1 MRKERKESSRAI
13 GKEGQQIGKK
23 VNRLAEGSAQR
34 NTQLPPPSVNSR
46 KGLRAEVPSCAFHT
60 VGNTA
65 GVCVFG
71 GGAGQLPPFWPV
83 IDILLCLQDR
93 GLISYLEHQGPQT
106 PDSQL
111 IPDSVLF
118 PPFPHRH
125 TPQSSP
131 KGVSDV
137 CGALPT
143 STTSCPRCGVCA
155 QVIPSGKASF
165 LTYLPDLNIPSSK
178 PSTPPPASNRTL
190 RPGSLPH
197 CEQLHTGWLRD

>member
-1 MRKERKESSRAI
+1 MRKERKENSRAI
-13 GKEGQQIGKK
+13 GKGQQIGKK
-23 VNRLAEGSAQR
+23 VNRLAEGPTQR
-34 NTQLPPPSVNSR
+34 NTQLPPSSVNSK
-46 KGLRAEVPSCAFHT
+46 KGFRAEVPSCAFHT

-71 GGAGQLPPFWPV
+71 GGQLPPFWAV

-93 GLISYLEHQGPQT
+93 VPVSYLEHQGPQT

-137 CGALPT
+137 
-143 STTSCPRCGVCA
+143 
-155 QVIPSGKASF
+155 
-165 LTYLPDLNIPSSK
+165 
-178 PSTPPPASNRTL
+178 
-190 RPGSLPH
+190 
-197 CEQLHTGWLRD
+197 